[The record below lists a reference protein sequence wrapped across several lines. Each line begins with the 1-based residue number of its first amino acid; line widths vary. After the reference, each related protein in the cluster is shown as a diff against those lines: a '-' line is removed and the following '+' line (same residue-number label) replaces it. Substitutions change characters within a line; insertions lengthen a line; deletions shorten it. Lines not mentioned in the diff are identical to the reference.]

1 MESEVV
7 ASRSPEAVSGVITKS
22 SDIFSSRDDIRQSR
36 DTQEMT
42 SVSSRDVDGGDN
54 GTRI

>member
-1 MESEVV
+1 MESKVV
-7 ASRSPEAVSGVITKS
+7 ASRSPEAVSDVITKS
-22 SDIFSSRDDIRQSR
+22 SDSSRDDIRQSR